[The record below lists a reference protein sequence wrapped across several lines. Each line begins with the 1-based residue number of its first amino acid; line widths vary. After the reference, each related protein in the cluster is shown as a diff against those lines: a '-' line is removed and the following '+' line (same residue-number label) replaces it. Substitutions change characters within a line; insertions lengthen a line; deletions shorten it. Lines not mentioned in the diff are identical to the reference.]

1 MRRGTIVASFGRQ
14 FDVLDHEGQR
24 WLCVT
29 RGKRID
35 FACGD
40 RVEFK
45 PTSDGYGVI
54 QRAEARDSLLH
65 RSDAFRQ
72 KLLAANVSQ
81 ILIVVATEPSFSDEL
96 ISRCLCAAEHQH
108 LKARIL
114 LNKADIQAGL
124 ADARLRLAMFTAL
137 GYDVIELSAQN
148 DVSVLAPLL
157 VGETSVLVGQS
168 GMGKSTLTNALIPD
182 ANAATREIS
191 EALDTG
197 KHTTTATRRYTL
209 PDGGALIDSPG
220 LQAFGLAHL
229 SEDDLLHGFREFAP
243 LLGHCRFRNCQHD
256 AEPGCAL
263 LAAVADG
270 RIAERRFN
278 HYRLLKHEIQN
289 AKRLSQGW

>member
-1 MRRGTIVASFGRQ
+1 MNQGTIVASFGRQ
-14 FDVLDHEGQR
+14 FEVLDVDGER

-35 FACGD
+35 FASGD
-40 RVEFK
+40 NVVFK
-45 PTSDGYGVI
+45 ATSAGHGVI
-54 QRAEARDSLLH
+54 QRCEPRKSLLH

-96 ISRCLCAAEHQH
+96 ISRCLCAAEHQN
-108 LKARIL
+108 LKARIV
-114 LNKADIQAGL
+114 LNKADIAEGL
-124 ADARLRLAMFTAL
+124 DDARQRLAMFTAL
-137 GYDVIELSAQN
+137 GYELIELSAMH
-148 DVSVLAPLL
+148 DVSTLASVLS
-157 VGETSVLVGQS
+157 GETSVLVGQS

-197 KHTTTATRRYTL
+197 KHTTTATRLYAL
-209 PDGGALIDSPG
+209 PGGGALIDSPG

-229 SEDDLLHGFREFAP
+229 TEEDLLNGFREFAP
-243 LLGHCRFRNCQHD
+243 LLGHCRFRNCKHD

-263 LAAVADG
+263 LTAVEDGTIAA
-270 RIAERRFN
+270 RRFA
-278 HYRLLKHEIQN
+278 HYRLLHNEIHY